1 MPEMQWATGQDD
13 STINPGRPI
22 CRTKVSFFLVII
34 SIVMIGSSTVLA
46 GDEFPFS
53 EGEKLTYELK
63 WGIVPAGEASLE
75 VLSNE
80 IIDGVEGRHFRM
92 TTRTNSFVDV
102 FYKVRDV
109 VDGFTDLTVN
119 RSLLYKKN
127 QNEGSTKRDI
137 VVAFD
142 WEEKTAQYSN
152 FGEFN
157 QPISI
162 NEGSFDPFSV
172 IYYCRLFDFES
183 NENIVR
189 PVTDG
194 KKIVTGVA
202 RFKGRKSIRVNG
214 IRYDTFLIEPEIEH
228 ISGVFKKSKKAK
240 IQIWLT
246 ADDRRI
252 PVRIKS
258 KVVVGSFVADLV
270 EKPVTDR

>member
-1 MPEMQWATGQDD
+1 MRLKLSWKFRAKILK
-13 STINPGRPI
+13 SI
-22 CRTKVSFFLVII
+22 LVWLFVAAGVQVASL
-34 SIVMIGSSTVLA
+34 SIALA
-46 GDEFPFS
+46 NEFPFS
-53 EGEKLTYELK
+53 KGEKLTYELK
-63 WGIVPAGEASLE
+63 WGLIPAGEATIE
-75 VLSNE
+75 VLPNE

-92 TTRTNSFVDV
+92 TAKSNSFVDV

-109 VDGFTDLTVN
+109 VDGFTDLLVTH
-119 RSLLYKKN
+119 SLLYRKK

-137 VVAFD
+137 IVTFD
-142 WEEKTAQYSN
+142 WEAKQARYTN
-152 FGEFN
+152 FGKAKK
-157 QPISI
+157 PISLSD
-162 NEGSFDPFSV
+162 GAFDPFSV
-172 IYYCRLFDFES
+172 IYYCRFFNFDT
-183 NENIVR
+183 NKDIVR

-202 RFKGRKSIRVNG
+202 KFKGRESIKING

-246 ADDRRI
+246 ADDLRI

-270 EKPVTDR
+270 EKNVTDR

>member
-1 MPEMQWATGQDD
+1 MSGDMMILNWKFFEKMLRSFLLYLCIVASMQV
-13 STINPGRPI
+13 STLCIA
-22 CRTKVSFFLVII
+22 
-34 SIVMIGSSTVLA
+34 LA
-46 GDEFPFS
+46 NEFPFA

-63 WGIVPAGEASLE
+63 WGLVPAGEASLE
-75 VLSNE
+75 VLPNE

-102 FYKVRDV
+102 FYKVRDM
-109 VDGFTDLTVN
+109 VDGFTDLAVS

-127 QNEGSTKRDI
+127 QNEGSTRRDI

-142 WEEKTAQYSN
+142 WEKKTAQYSN

-172 IYYCRLFDFES
+172 IYYCRLFDFKT
-183 NENIVR
+183 NEDIVR

-194 KKIVTGVA
+194 KKNVRGVA
-202 RFKGRKSIRVNG
+202 RFKGRKSIKVNG
-214 IRYDTFLIEPEIEH
+214 IRYETFLIEPEIEH

-270 EKPVTDR
+270 EKPVTGR